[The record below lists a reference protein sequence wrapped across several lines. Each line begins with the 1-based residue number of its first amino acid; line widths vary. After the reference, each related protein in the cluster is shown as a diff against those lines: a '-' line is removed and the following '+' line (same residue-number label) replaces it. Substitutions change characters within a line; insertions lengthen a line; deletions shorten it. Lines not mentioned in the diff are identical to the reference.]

1 MKDKYLEIY
10 QQEALQEA
18 LVELKEARQREKLLA
33 DENKAIL
40 SAISAIS
47 EARNR
52 HEIFSGLNSVLKK
65 YIDFDDFIVI
75 TRDCNQQNFKTLL
88 STNSVFDRASWL
100 PGNASERALN
110 GECILLFEPMRL
122 KEFEGLNSFIKS
134 QVSSM
139 LLTGIRSEVTQ
150 TIIILV
156 GAQKGHFSIENKE
169 TLRRFRPLIERAV
182 IDIETKEKLQRIV
195 EVRTSQLAKAREEAE
210 RANQSKSEFLAMM
223 SHEIR
228 TPLNSVLGMLD
239 ILRQST
245 LTESQSEVL
254 NQMECSADLLLAII
268 SDILDLSKIESGS
281 FRLSEQ
287 WTNLRDAVTLVISQQ
302 KQVATSKNLSF
313 EYQCNLDNN
322 KQYWID
328 STRLSQV
335 LFNLI
340 GNASKFTDFGGINVS
355 VIERDGELVISV
367 VDTGIGIPKSK
378 IGHLFTAFHQGDS
391 SITRRFGGTGL
402 GLAITKHLV
411 EMMRGTISVKSEE
424 NVGSH
429 FEIKIPVLTRN
440 NQDRPVKIEP
450 NHPSKA
456 VNLLVVEDT
465 ESNQLVIKLILNKL
479 GHNVFIASHGAEAIA
494 FLEEQRQNIDII
506 LMDVSMPIMDGIT
519 ATRLIRQKGINIPI
533 IALTAHA
540 LESDKTTCMKAGMD
554 GFVSKPVRR
563 QEIYEA
569 IQSLVEKPRSAL
581 I

>member
-40 SAISAIS
+40 SAISAMS

-88 STNSVFDRASWL
+88 STNSVFDRTSWL

-287 WTNLRDAVTLVISQQ
+287 WTNLRDAVTLVVSQQ

-355 VIERDGELVISV
+355 VIERNGELVVSV
-367 VDTGIGIPKSK
+367 VDTGIGIPQSK

-465 ESNQLVIKLILNKL
+465 ESNQFVIKLILNKL

-569 IQSLVEKPRSAL
+569 IQSLVETA
-581 I
+581 

>member
-1 MKDKYLEIY
+1 M
-10 QQEALQEA
+10 
-18 LVELKEARQREKLLA
+18 
-33 DENKAIL
+33 
-40 SAISAIS
+40 
-47 EARNR
+47 
-52 HEIFSGLNSVLKK
+52 
-65 YIDFDDFIVI
+65 
-75 TRDCNQQNFKTLL
+75 
-88 STNSVFDRASWL
+88 
-100 PGNASERALN
+100 
-110 GECILLFEPMRL
+110 
-122 KEFEGLNSFIKS
+122 
-134 QVSSM
+134 
-139 LLTGIRSEVTQ
+139 
-150 TIIILV
+150 
-156 GAQKGHFSIENKE
+156 
-169 TLRRFRPLIERAV
+169 IERAV

-287 WTNLRDAVTLVISQQ
+287 WTNLRDAVTLVVSQQ

-355 VIERDGELVISV
+355 VIERNGELVILV
-367 VDTGIGIPKSK
+367 VDTGIGIPQSK
-378 IGHLFTAFHQGDS
+378 VGHLFTAFHQGDS

-465 ESNQLVIKLILNKL
+465 ESNQFVIKLILNKL
-479 GHNVFIASHGAEAIA
+479 GHNVLLLATAQKQSH
-494 FLEEQRQNIDII
+494 FLKNN
-506 LMDVSMPIMDGIT
+506 G
-519 ATRLIRQKGINIPI
+519 
-533 IALTAHA
+533 
-540 LESDKTTCMKAGMD
+540 KTSTS
-554 GFVSKPVRR
+554 F
-563 QEIYEA
+563 
-569 IQSLVEKPRSAL
+569 
-581 I
+581 

>member
-40 SAISAIS
+40 SAISAMS

-65 YIDFDDFIVI
+65 YIAFDDFIVI

-367 VDTGIGIPKSK
+367 VDTGIGIPQSK

-479 GHNVFIASHGAEAIA
+479 GHNVFIASHGADAIA

-519 ATRLIRQKGINIPI
+519 ATRLIRKKGINIPI

-569 IQSLVEKPRSAL
+569 IQSLVETA
-581 I
+581 

>member
-40 SAISAIS
+40 SAISAMS

-75 TRDCNQQNFKTLL
+75 TRDCNQQNFETLL

-100 PGNASERALN
+100 PGNASERTLN

-134 QVSSM
+134 QVNSM

-195 EVRTSQLAKAREEAE
+195 EVRTAQLAKAREEAE

-450 NHPSKA
+450 NHPAKT

-569 IQSLVEKPRSAL
+569 IQSLVETA
-581 I
+581 

>member
-40 SAISAIS
+40 SAISAMS

-287 WTNLRDAVTLVISQQ
+287 WTNLRDAVTLVVSQQ

-355 VIERDGELVISV
+355 VIERNGELVISV
-367 VDTGIGIPKSK
+367 VDTGIGIPQSK

-569 IQSLVEKPRSAL
+569 IQSLVETA
-581 I
+581 

>member
-18 LVELKEARQREKLLA
+18 LVELKEARQREKLLV

-40 SAISAIS
+40 SAISAMS

-100 PGNASERALN
+100 PGNASERALD

-287 WTNLRDAVTLVISQQ
+287 WTNLRDAVTQVIYQQ

-450 NHPSKA
+450 NHPAKT

-569 IQSLVEKPRSAL
+569 IQSLVETA
-581 I
+581 

>member
-40 SAISAIS
+40 SAISAMS

-52 HEIFSGLNSVLKK
+52 HEIFSGLNNVLKK

-75 TRDCNQQNFKTLL
+75 TRDSHRQSFKTLL
-88 STNSVFDRASWL
+88 STNSVFDRVNWL
-100 PGNASERALN
+100 QGNATERALN

-122 KEFEGLNSFIKS
+122 KEFESLNSFIKS

-139 LLTGIRSEVTQ
+139 LLSGIRSEVTQ

-245 LTESQSEVL
+245 LTEDQSEVL
-254 NQMECSADLLLAII
+254 NQMERSADLLLAII

-281 FRLSEQ
+281 FHLNEQ
-287 WTNLRDAVTLVISQQ
+287 WTDLSDAVTLIISQQ
-302 KQVATSKNLSF
+302 KQVATAKNLCF
-313 EYQCNLDNN
+313 EFDCNLDKN

-328 STRLSQV
+328 STRLSQI

-340 GNASKFTDFGGINVS
+340 GNASKFTDFGGIEIS
-355 VIERDGELVISV
+355 VIEKDSELMISV
-367 VDTGIGIPKSK
+367 ADTGIGIPKAK

-429 FEIKIPVLTRN
+429 FKIRIPVLTRN
-440 NQDRPVKIEP
+440 NQERPVKIEQ

-456 VNLLVVEDT
+456 MNLLVVEDT

-479 GHNVFIASHGAEAIA
+479 GHNVFIASNGAEALT
-494 FLEEQRQNIDII
+494 FLEEQRQSIDII
-506 LMDVSMPIMDGIT
+506 LMDVSMPVMDGIT
-519 ATRLIRQKGINIPI
+519 ATRLIRQKGISTPI

-540 LESDKTTCMKAGMD
+540 LESDKITCMKAGMD

-563 QEIYEA
+563 QDIYEA
-569 IQSLVEKPRSAL
+569 IQSLVELA
-581 I
+581 

>member
-450 NHPSKA
+450 NHPAKT

-569 IQSLVEKPRSAL
+569 IQSLVETA
-581 I
+581 

>member
-367 VDTGIGIPKSK
+367 VDTGIGIPQSK

-519 ATRLIRQKGINIPI
+519 ATRLIRKKGINIPI

-569 IQSLVEKPRSAL
+569 IQSLVETA
-581 I
+581 

>member
-40 SAISAIS
+40 SAISAMS

-134 QVSSM
+134 QVNSM

-287 WTNLRDAVTLVISQQ
+287 WTNLRDAVTLVVSQQ

-355 VIERDGELVISV
+355 VIERNGELVISV
-367 VDTGIGIPKSK
+367 VDTGIGIPQSK

-440 NQDRPVKIEP
+440 NQDRLLKIEP

-465 ESNQLVIKLILNKL
+465 ESNQFVIKLILNKL

-569 IQSLVEKPRSAL
+569 IQSLVETA
-581 I
+581 

>member
-40 SAISAIS
+40 SAISAMS

-75 TRDCNQQNFKTLL
+75 TRDCNLQNFKTLL

-569 IQSLVEKPRSAL
+569 IQSLVETA
-581 I
+581 

>member
-40 SAISAIS
+40 SAISAMS

-88 STNSVFDRASWL
+88 STNSVFNRASWL

-287 WTNLRDAVTLVISQQ
+287 WTNLRDAVTLVVSQQ

-355 VIERDGELVISV
+355 VIERNGELVISV
-367 VDTGIGIPKSK
+367 VDTGIGIPQSK

-440 NQDRPVKIEP
+440 DQDRPVKIEP

-465 ESNQLVIKLILNKL
+465 ESNQFVIKLILNKL

-569 IQSLVEKPRSAL
+569 IQSLVETA
-581 I
+581 

>member
-40 SAISAIS
+40 SAISAMS

-52 HEIFSGLNSVLKK
+52 HEIFSGLNNVLKK

-75 TRDCNQQNFKTLL
+75 TRDSHRQSFKTLL
-88 STNSVFDRASWL
+88 STNSVFDRVNWL
-100 PGNASERALN
+100 QGNATERALN

-122 KEFEGLNSFIKS
+122 KEFESLNSFIKS

-245 LTESQSEVL
+245 LTEDQSEVL
-254 NQMECSADLLLAII
+254 NQMERSADLLLAII

-281 FRLSEQ
+281 FHLNEQ
-287 WTNLRDAVTLVISQQ
+287 WTDLSDAVTLIISQQ
-302 KQVATSKNLSF
+302 KQVAIAKNLSF
-313 EYQCNLDNN
+313 EFDCNLDKN

-328 STRLSQV
+328 STRLSQI

-340 GNASKFTDFGGINVS
+340 GNASKFTDFGGIDIS
-355 VIERDGELVISV
+355 VIEKDSELMISV
-367 VDTGIGIPKSK
+367 ADTGIGIPKAK

-429 FEIKIPVLTRN
+429 FKIRIPVLTRN
-440 NQDRPVKIEP
+440 NQERPVKIEQ

-456 VNLLVVEDT
+456 MNLLVVEDT

-479 GHNVFIASHGAEAIA
+479 GHNVFIASNGAEALT
-494 FLEEQRQNIDII
+494 FLEEQRQSIDII
-506 LMDVSMPIMDGIT
+506 LMDVSMPVMDGIT
-519 ATRLIRQKGINIPI
+519 ATRLIRQKGISTPI

-563 QEIYEA
+563 QDIYQA
-569 IQSLVEKPRSAL
+569 IVELA
-581 I
+581 

>member
-40 SAISAIS
+40 SAISAMS

-88 STNSVFDRASWL
+88 STNSVFDRANWL

-287 WTNLRDAVTLVISQQ
+287 WTNLRDAVTLVVSQQ

-355 VIERDGELVISV
+355 VIERNGELVISV
-367 VDTGIGIPKSK
+367 VDTGIGIPQSK

-411 EMMRGTISVKSEE
+411 EMMRGTISIKSEE

-540 LESDKTTCMKAGMD
+540 LESNKTTCMKAGMD

-569 IQSLVEKPRSAL
+569 IQSLVETA
-581 I
+581 

>member
-40 SAISAIS
+40 SAISAMS

-75 TRDCNQQNFKTLL
+75 TRDCNQLSFKTLL
-88 STNSVFDRASWL
+88 STNSVFDRACWL

-110 GECILLFEPMRL
+110 GECILLFEQMRL

-254 NQMECSADLLLAII
+254 NQMECSTDLLLAII

-287 WTNLRDAVTLVISQQ
+287 WTNLRDAVTLVVSQQ
-302 KQVATSKNLSF
+302 KQVA
-313 EYQCNLDNN
+313 
-322 KQYWID
+322 
-328 STRLSQV
+328 
-335 LFNLI
+335 
-340 GNASKFTDFGGINVS
+340 
-355 VIERDGELVISV
+355 
-367 VDTGIGIPKSK
+367 
-378 IGHLFTAFHQGDS
+378 
-391 SITRRFGGTGL
+391 
-402 GLAITKHLV
+402 
-411 EMMRGTISVKSEE
+411 
-424 NVGSH
+424 
-429 FEIKIPVLTRN
+429 
-440 NQDRPVKIEP
+440 
-450 NHPSKA
+450 
-456 VNLLVVEDT
+456 
-465 ESNQLVIKLILNKL
+465 
-479 GHNVFIASHGAEAIA
+479 
-494 FLEEQRQNIDII
+494 
-506 LMDVSMPIMDGIT
+506 
-519 ATRLIRQKGINIPI
+519 
-533 IALTAHA
+533 
-540 LESDKTTCMKAGMD
+540 
-554 GFVSKPVRR
+554 
-563 QEIYEA
+563 
-569 IQSLVEKPRSAL
+569 
-581 I
+581 

>member
-40 SAISAIS
+40 SAISAMS

-52 HEIFSGLNSVLKK
+52 NEIFSGLNSVLKK

-287 WTNLRDAVTLVISQQ
+287 WTNLSDAVTLVISQQ

-355 VIERDGELVISV
+355 VIERNGELVISV
-367 VDTGIGIPKSK
+367 VDTGIGIPQSK

-440 NQDRPVKIEP
+440 NQDRLLKIEP

-465 ESNQLVIKLILNKL
+465 ESNQFVIKLILNKL

-569 IQSLVEKPRSAL
+569 IQSLVETA
-581 I
+581 

>member
-110 GECILLFEPMRL
+110 GECILLFEPMQL

-450 NHPSKA
+450 NHPAKT

-506 LMDVSMPIMDGIT
+506 LMDVSMPVMDGIT

-540 LESDKTTCMKAGMD
+540 LESDKITCMKAGMD

-569 IQSLVEKPRSAL
+569 IQSLVETA
-581 I
+581 

>member
-40 SAISAIS
+40 SAISAMS

-195 EVRTSQLAKAREEAE
+195 EMRTSQLAKAREEAE

-302 KQVATSKNLSF
+302 KQVAISKNLSF

-367 VDTGIGIPKSK
+367 VDTGIGIPQSK

-569 IQSLVEKPRSAL
+569 IQSLVETA
-581 I
+581 